1 LTSASDTSLPPKLL
15 QELRENRDHAVTELC
30 DWLRIASISS
40 DPTAT
45 AEMDRAA
52 QWVCDKLTSAGLKA
66 ERIATEGFDLV
77 YAETPPVPGA
87 PVVLVYGHY
96 DVQPVAPLDQW
107 ISGPF
112 EPTIRD
118 GNLYARG
125 ATDDKGQVL
134 THVQS
139 VTKWLSTGQALPIQI
154 KFLIEGEEEV
164 GSDGLEKILPSLK
177 DKLACDCV
185 VISDNSQY
193 ADGQPAITYGIRGI
207 LAVEIRVDGPK
218 QDLHSGSFGGAVMN
232 PAIAL
237 CHLMSS
243 MVDAKTGRVLVEGFY
258 DDVRTLSNTELESIQ
273 ALGDVDKRL
282 AAAIGVSELFG
293 EEGQV
298 TNVRRWARPTFDI
311 NGLTSGHQGV
321 GGKTIIPATASAKFT
336 CRLVAN
342 QDPQKIAAAIQKHL
356 HAHLPCGVK
365 LTVDIGHGAPA
376 MLAAIDSPYIQA
388 AKKAIEESFGVAP
401 VLIREGGSIPIV
413 AKFQEALDA
422 DCLLLG
428 WGLDDDN
435 AHSPNE
441 KFRVADYHHGIEASA
456 RLWHH
461 LSQTTLT

>member
-1 LTSASDTSLPPKLL
+1 MDNLLDAAVLTRLRNHRESAVD
-15 QELRENRDHAVTELC
+15 ELC
-30 DWLRIASISS
+30 QWLRIASVSS
-40 DPTAT
+40 DPA
-45 AEMDRAA
+45 AKKEMDQAAEWLCNKFTRAGI
-52 QWVCDKLTSAGLKA
+52 TA
-66 ERIATEGFDLV
+66 ERIATKGFDLV
-77 YAETPPVPGA
+77 YAETPAVPGA

-96 DVQPVAPLDQW
+96 DVQPAAPLDQW
-107 ISGPF
+107 TSGPF
-112 EPTIRD
+112 VPTIRD

-134 THVQS
+134 THIQS
-139 VTKWLSTGQALPIQI
+139 VTHWLATGKPMPVQV

-164 GSDGLEKILPSLK
+164 GSEGLEDILPSLAQ
-177 DKLACDCV
+177 KLACDCV
-185 VISDNSQY
+185 VVSDNSQY

-207 LAVEIRVDGPK
+207 LALEIRVDGPK

-243 MVDAKTGRVLVEGFY
+243 LVDQETGRICVPGFY
-258 DDVRTLSNTELESIQ
+258 DDVKSLSHEELASIA
-273 ALGDVDKRL
+273 ALGDVDSRL
-282 AAAIGVSELFG
+282 ASSVGVDQLFG
-293 EEGQV
+293 EQGQM

-311 NGLTSGHQGV
+311 NGLTSGHQGA

-336 CRLVAN
+336 CRLVAD
-342 QDPQKIAAAIQKHL
+342 QDPKKVAAAIERHL
-356 HAHLPCGVK
+356 RSHLPRGVR

-376 MLAAIDSPYIQA
+376 MLAAVDSPYMEA
-388 AKKAIEESFGVAP
+388 AKRAIEAGFGVAP

-413 AKFQEALDA
+413 AKFQKTLNA

-456 RLWHH
+456 HLWHQ
-461 LSQTTLT
+461 LSQVKFA